1 MKATMLRMIAL
12 AVTSGTAL
20 LAQSLV
26 GTWQASIQV
35 GGATLRTVFKIST
48 TDGDSLKAV
57 LYPAIDQSGQSI
69 PAGAVTLQ
77 GSAVT
82 ITVLGIGGSYAGKMS
97 ADGATIAG
105 TWTVGDQAVT
115 MNLMRATAQSAW
127 TIPGPPARLRPM
139 AADANPAFEVATIK
153 PSRPDQPKS
162 IGVDG
167 RQINTHNT
175 SVSDLI
181 TFAYG
186 MHPRQVTGG
195 PAWLE
200 SEKYDLQAGP
210 DLEGAPNDR
219 QVKMMFQKML
229 ADRFQLTFHRDSKEL
244 SVYTLS
250 VGKTG
255 AKLTKNESDPNGLP
269 GLGFHGLGALTATN
283 ATMWDFANAMQTL
296 VLDRPVVDRTGLPGH
311 YDFALNWTPDEFQ
324 FTGLGVKPPP
334 PSDSAANPDLYT
346 AIEQQLG
353 LKLESA
359 RVPVEVIVID
369 HVERP
374 SAN

>member
-1 MKATMLRMIAL
+1 MKATMLHLIAL

-26 GTWQASIQV
+26 GTWQASIKV
-35 GGATLRTVFKIST
+35 GGATYRMVFKIST

-57 LYPAIDQSGQSI
+57 LYPAIDQSGQGI
-69 PAGAVTLQ
+69 PAGAVTLR

-82 ITVLGIGGSYAGKMS
+82 IAVPGIGGSYAGKMS
-97 ADGATIAG
+97 PDGATIAG
-105 TWTVGDQAVT
+105 TWTMGDQAVT
-115 MNLMRATAQSAW
+115 MTLMRATAQSAW
-127 TIPGPPARLRPM
+127 TIPEPPARLRPM
-139 AADANPAFEVATIK
+139 AAGANPAFEVATIK

-162 IGVDG
+162 IGVNG
-167 RQINTHNT
+167 RQMTTHNT

-200 SEKYDLQAGP
+200 SEKYDLQGEP

-219 QVKMMFQKML
+219 QVKIMFQKML
-229 ADRFQLTFHRDSKEL
+229 ADRFQLTFHRDKKEL

-269 GLGFHGLGALTATN
+269 GLGFRGLGALTAIN

-324 FTGLGVKPPP
+324 FMGLGIKPPP
-334 PSDSAANPDLYT
+334 PPDSAANPDLYT

-353 LKLESA
+353 LKLEST
-359 RVPVEVIVID
+359 RVPVEIIVID